1 MKIAVTGSV
10 ATDHLMTFPGRFA
23 DSIVAGSIE
32 NISLSFLVDQLDI
45 RRGGVGANIT
55 FGMGVLGGSPIL
67 IGAVGRDWD
76 EYNSWLSRHGVD
88 TSSVKVSKTQLTAS
102 FTVTTDK
109 ELNQIASFYPGAMSE
124 ARDIELGPII
134 DKYGGLDLV
143 VITPDN
149 PEAMVRHTQECRQRG
164 LAFAADPSQQLARLD
179 GEVIKTLIEGAKYLF
194 LNEYEMSLALQKTG
208 WSEAEV
214 LDRVEMRVITRGS
227 KGARIDA
234 KNFAPIDISVP
245 KENAKIDPTG
255 VGDGFRAGFLIG
267 LSHNLSLERCGQI
280 GAMLATY
287 VVETKGTQE
296 YRFTR
301 AEFIKRF
308 SQAYGQAAAT
318 EIAEVLKEF

>member
-32 NISLSFLVDQLDI
+32 NISLSFLVDELDV

-55 FGMGVLGGSPIL
+55 FGMGVLGLNPIL

-76 EYNSWLSRHGVD
+76 DYNSWLTRHGVD
-88 TSSVKVSKTQLTAS
+88 TSSVKVSTTQLTAS

-124 ARDIELGPII
+124 ARDIELGPIM
-134 DKYGGLDLV
+134 DKYGGIDLV

-149 PEAMVRHTQECRQRG
+149 PDAMVRHTEECRHRG
-164 LAFAADPSQQLARLD
+164 VDFAADPSQQLARLD
-179 GEVIKTLIEGAKYLF
+179 GEVIKTLIDGAKYLF
-194 LNEYEMSLALQKTG
+194 LNEYEMALALQKTG

-227 KGARIDA
+227 KGTRIDS
-234 KNFAPIDISVP
+234 KEFAPIDITVP
-245 KENAKIDPTG
+245 KENGKIDPTG
-255 VGDGFRAGFLIG
+255 VGDAFRAGFLTG
-267 LSHNLSLERCGQI
+267 LNHKLSLERCGQI

-296 YRFTR
+296 YRFTPT
-301 AEFIKRF
+301 EFLSRF
-308 SQAYGQAAAT
+308 ETAYGQSAASELAT
-318 EIAEVLKEF
+318 IF

>member
-1 MKIAVTGSV
+1 VKIAVTGSV

-32 NISLSFLVDQLDI
+32 NISLSFLVDELDV

-55 FGMGVLGGSPIL
+55 FGMGVLGLTPIL

-76 EYNSWLSRHGVD
+76 DYNSWLTRHGVD
-88 TSSVKVSKTQLTAS
+88 TSSVKVSTTQLTAS

-134 DKYGGLDLV
+134 DKYGGIDLV

-149 PEAMVRHTQECRQRG
+149 PDAMVRHTEECRHRG
-164 LAFAADPSQQLARLD
+164 VDFAADPSQQLARLD
-179 GEVIKTLIEGAKYLF
+179 GEVIKTLIDGAKYLF
-194 LNEYEMSLALQKTG
+194 LNEYEMALALQKTG

-227 KGARIDA
+227 KGARIDS
-234 KNFAPIDISVP
+234 KNFDPIDIPVP
-245 KENAKIDPTG
+245 KENGKVDPTG
-255 VGDGFRAGFLIG
+255 VGDAFRAGFLTG
-267 LSHNLSLERCGQI
+267 LSHKFSLERCGQI

-296 YRFTR
+296 YRFTS
-301 AEFIKRF
+301 AEFLSRF
-308 SQAYGQAAAT
+308 EAAYGQSAG
-318 EIAEVLKEF
+318 AELVAIFR